1 MDVVTELRDPRVP
14 SGQEE
19 DDEFQRPR
27 GVRFHDEQKYPVS
40 REERE
45 EHELLG
51 HVQYR
56 SWCRHCAAA
65 RGVGQQHRLLSAD
78 PMNATVPEIVL
89 DYYFMGE
96 ESETAPHIVV
106 KDRKSSAHFST
117 SLDSKTSQYAV
128 AFVAGAIQEL
138 GYKRILM
145 KSDNEPSIKRL
156 KERVSECLPGVECV
170 PKEAPVG
177 DSRANGS
184 AENAVKQVKGQ
195 FRTLKTSTEDRY
207 RCKIDAKSCLLA
219 RIPRHCANLMTRFK
233 QYSDGRTAI
242 QRLTGRRW
250 GRPVVVFGE
259 RILVKV
265 TVSRWWKRLRSCLL
279 SMSSGSLSSSLLTFQ
294 FALGMVLVDVFKVFS
309 LDSIPPRLWSRSLTF
324 QFLIMVSFEVFKV
337 FTQDR
342 VQQRVRSRSLT
353 FQFFMVARISK
364 ILVSHRF
371 LKKFLGKRFK
381 GFLALFTGGKKVRRL
396 VRTRGRN
403 CSPSRAHPRRW
414 LSRRVSSWTQ
424 LVCGCSFQAV
434 GGNFWAQIQKFGG
447 LGEGWDGALVM
458 RQPTT
463 TYGRIS
469 SCFPVLCARAIR
481 TWNLVHYFHCPCFW
495 QSLFRVSGC
504 CCVYESW
511 ILREMTFL
519 RGCNAWYNR
528 GHMFCV
534 SSLVAL
540 EECTH
545 FLRGG
550 RLVS

>member
-1 MDVVTELRDPRVP
+1 MDVVTELRDPWVP

-65 RGVGQQHRLLSAD
+65 RGVGQQHRLLSED
-78 PMNATVPEIVL
+78 PMNATVPEIVQ

-106 KDRKSSAHFST
+106 KDRKSSAYFST

-219 RIPRHCANLMTRFK
+219 WIPRHCANLMTRFK

-242 QRLTGRRW
+242 QRLTDAGADQ
-250 GRPVVVFGE
+250 
-259 RILVKV
+259 
-265 TVSRWWKRLRSCLL
+265 WWCLE
-279 SMSSGSLSSSLLTFQ
+279 
-294 FALGMVLVDVFKVFS
+294 K
-309 LDSIPPRLWSRSLTF
+309 
-324 QFLIMVSFEVFKV
+324 E
-337 FTQDR
+337 
-342 VQQRVRSRSLT
+342 
-353 FQFFMVARISK
+353 
-364 ILVSHRF
+364 
-371 LKKFLGKRFK
+371 
-381 GFLALFTGGKKVRRL
+381 
-396 VRTRGRN
+396 
-403 CSPSRAHPRRW
+403 
-414 LSRRVSSWTQ
+414 
-424 LVCGCSFQAV
+424 
-434 GGNFWAQIQKFGG
+434 FW
-447 LGEGWDGALVM
+447 
-458 RQPTT
+458 
-463 TYGRIS
+463 
-469 SCFPVLCARAIR
+469 
-481 TWNLVHYFHCPCFW
+481 
-495 QSLFRVSGC
+495 
-504 CCVYESW
+504 
-511 ILREMTFL
+511 
-519 RGCNAWYNR
+519 
-528 GHMFCV
+528 
-534 SSLVAL
+534 
-540 EECTH
+540 
-545 FLRGG
+545 
-550 RLVS
+550 